1 VSWTKIVDC
10 VLAEIPNKTGI
21 RRREPVLVLL
31 KGPSFHAFSGGYLN
45 VNKPGDW
52 TSTDVVRK
60 LKGVTKI
67 KKIGHGGTLDPI
79 ATGVLP
85 ICLGNATRFA
95 ETILLGTKEYRLT
108 LTLGKTTNTY
118 DSEGDVTSERDWS
131 GVTREL
137 AEAAL
142 EKFRGKYEQTPPMFS
157 AVKQG
162 GKRLY
167 ELARQGIEV
176 ERKARNVEVQQLTL
190 ISCELP
196 EIVLDVECSHG
207 FYARVL
213 AHEFGEALGCGA
225 HLSGLIRTRAGKFK
239 IEESHT
245 LEEIQEFA
253 NEGQWRELVV
263 PMDFTLQHL
272 PSVTLDPISTE
283 TVQHGQALS
292 VGQFGTPVGAKP
304 GQQLRAYDSDANL
317 IAILVFE
324 PEKLGW
330 RPEKV
335 LAAR

>member
-1 VSWTKIVDC
+1 M
-10 VLAEIPNKTGI
+10 
-21 RRREPVLVLL
+21 VLL

-45 VNKPGDW
+45 VDKPRDW

-60 LKGVTKI
+60 LKGMTKV
-67 KKIGHGGTLDPI
+67 KKIGHGGTLDPL

-95 ETILLGTKEYRLT
+95 ETILMGTKEYRLT
-108 LTLGKTTNTY
+108 LSLGTSTNTY
-118 DSEGDVTSERDWS
+118 DSEGDVTTERDWS
-131 GVTREL
+131 GVTREA

-142 EKFRGKYEQTPPMFS
+142 DRFRGKYEQIPPMFS

-176 ERKARNVEVQQLTL
+176 ERKARDVEVKQLS
-190 ISCELP
+190 IVRWELP
-196 EIVLDVECSHG
+196 EVVLDVECSHG

-239 IEESHT
+239 IEESHS
-245 LEEIQEFA
+245 LQEIQQYAE
-253 NEGQWRELVV
+253 EGRWKELVI
-263 PMDFTLQHL
+263 PIDFTLQHL
-272 PSVTLDPISTE
+272 PAVTLDPISSE
-283 TVQHGQALS
+283 SVLHGQAL
-292 VGQFGTPVGAKP
+292 PVGHFVTPAGAKL
-304 GQQLRAYDSDANL
+304 GQQLRAYDSDSNL
-317 IAILVFE
+317 LAILVFE

-335 LAAR
+335 LAAH

>member
-1 VSWTKIVDC
+1 M
-10 VLAEIPNKTGI
+10 
-21 RRREPVLVLL
+21 VLL
-31 KGPSFHAFSGGYLN
+31 KGPSFHACSGGYLN
-45 VNKPGDW
+45 VNKPRDW

-60 LKGVTKI
+60 LKGMTKV
-67 KKIGHGGTLDPI
+67 KKIGHGGTLDPL

-85 ICLGNATRFA
+85 VCLGNATRFA
-95 ETILLGTKEYRLT
+95 ETILMGTKEYRLT
-108 LTLGKTTNTY
+108 LSLGTSTNTY

-131 GVTREL
+131 GVTREM
-137 AEAAL
+137 ADAAL
-142 EKFRGKYEQTPPMFS
+142 EQFPGKYEQTPPMFS
-157 AVKQG
+157 AVKMG

-176 ERKARNVEVQQLTL
+176 ERKARSVEVKQLTL
-190 ISCELP
+190 VSWNLP
-196 EIVLDVECSHG
+196 EMVLDVECSHG

-213 AHEFGEALGCGA
+213 AHELGEALGCGA
-225 HLSGLIRTRAGKFK
+225 HLSGLVRTRAGKFK

-245 LEEIQEFA
+245 LEEIQQYA
-253 NEGQWRELVV
+253 DEGRWKELVV

-272 PSVTLDPISTE
+272 PSVTLDPITTE
-283 TVQHGQALS
+283 SVQHGQPLP

-304 GQQLRAYDSDANL
+304 GQQLRAYDSDSNL
-317 IAILVFE
+317 LAILVFE